1 MDLIFRSVAEA
12 EPGEKWRANFNRHW
26 PSYRRWYLSEGT
38 EAVPHFPVCLAK
50 LRHYMPELVFTY
62 ERLCRLAGGED
73 LATRFLSLYRPPA
86 YLTACSQIAWTA
98 SRPMLARNYDYSPAL
113 CEGQLLFSAWHGR
126 QVMAMTDC
134 LWGVL
139 DGVNDSGLAVSLTF
153 GGRPVVG
160 DGFGVPLV
168 LRYVLEFCERTKD
181 AIAQL
186 RRIPIHMA
194 YNITVLDRAGDFATV
209 MLAPDRAPAVTRL
222 PIAANHQMQVEW
234 ADYARVTATLERER
248 FLFQRLNEPGMSETK
263 LLADFLAP
271 PLYTAA
277 VERSFGTL
285 YTAAYWPAEGAMSLL
300 WPGER
305 LDQSMDSFTEGE
317 RPRGYGRGLGER
329 PIG

>member
-1 MDLIFRSVAEA
+1 MELTFRSVAES
-12 EPGEKWRANFNRHW
+12 EPGEKWRASFDRHW
-26 PSYRRWYLSEGT
+26 PSYRRWYLAEGP

-62 ERLCRLAGGED
+62 ERLCHLAGGED
-73 LATRFLSLYRPPA
+73 LASRFLSLYRPPA
-86 YLTACSQIAWTA
+86 YLTGCSQI
-98 SRPMLARNYDYSPAL
+98 DYSPAL
-113 CEGQLLFSAWHGR
+113 CEGQLLLSAWHGR
-126 QVMAMTDC
+126 RVMAMTDC

-139 DGVNDSGLAVSLTF
+139 DGVNESGLAVSLTF

-194 YNITVLDRAGDFATV
+194 YNVTVLDRAGDFATL
-209 MLAPDRAPAVTRL
+209 MLGPGREPAVTRF

-234 ADYARVTATLERER
+234 TDYARATATLERER
-248 FLFQRLNEPGMSETK
+248 FLFRRLNEPGMSEAK
-263 LLADFLAP
+263 LLGDFLSP

-277 VERSFGTL
+277 YERGFGTL
-285 YTAAYWPAEGAMSLL
+285 YTAAYWPAEGTMSLL
-300 WPGER
+300 WPADR
-305 LDQSMDSFTEGE
+305 LDQSIARFAEEE
-317 RPRGYGRGLGER
+317 RLQDYAR
-329 PIG
+329 PPAARAPA

>member
-1 MDLIFRSVAEA
+1 MELTFRSVAEA
-12 EPGEKWRANFNRHW
+12 EPGDKWRASFQRHW
-26 PSYRRWYLSEGT
+26 PGYRRWYLAEGP
-38 EAVPHFPVCLAK
+38 EAVPHFAVCLAK

-62 ERLCRLAGGED
+62 ERLCALAGGED
-73 LATRFLSLYRPPA
+73 IATRFLSLYRPPS
-86 YLTACSQIAWTA
+86 YLTGCSQIAWTRG
-98 SRPMLARNYDYSPAL
+98 SRPMLARNYDYSPLL
-113 CEGQLLFSAWHGR
+113 CEGQLLLSAWHGR
-126 QVMAMTDC
+126 RVMAMTDC

-139 DGVNDSGLAVSLTF
+139 DGVNELGLAVSLTF

-194 YNITVLDRAGDFATV
+194 YNVTVLDRSGDLATL
-209 MLAPDRAPAVTRL
+209 MLAPDREPAVTRL

-234 ADYARVTATLERER
+234 EDYARATATLERER
-248 FLFQRLNEPGMSETK
+248 FLFGRLNEPGLGESR

-271 PLYTAA
+271 PLYTDAY
-277 VERSFGTL
+277 ERGFGTL
-285 YTAAYWPAEGAMSLL
+285 YTAAYWPAEGSMSLL

-305 LDQSMDSFTEGE
+305 LDQSMARFSEGE
-317 RPRGYGRGLGER
+317 RRRDYGRAPTGQR
-329 PIG
+329 A

>member
-1 MDLIFRSVAEA
+1 MELTFRSVAEA
-12 EPGEKWRANFNRHW
+12 EPGEKWRASFVRHW
-26 PSYRRWYLSEGT
+26 PSYRRWYLGDGPEG
-38 EAVPHFPVCLAK
+38 VPHFPICLAK

-62 ERLCRLAGGED
+62 ERLCALAGGED

-86 YLTACSQIAWTA
+86 YLTGCSQIAWTRG
-98 SRPMLARNYDYSPAL
+98 RPMLARNYDYSPAL
-113 CEGQLLFSAWHGR
+113 CEGQLLLSAWHGR
-126 QVMAMTDC
+126 RVMAMTDC

-139 DGVNDSGLAVSLTF
+139 DGVNESGLAVSLTF

-168 LRYVLEFCERTKD
+168 LRYVLEFCDRTKD
-181 AIAQL
+181 AITHL
-186 RRIPIHMA
+186 TRIPIHMA
-194 YNITVLDRAGDFATV
+194 YNVTMLDRTGDFATL
-209 MLAPDRAPAVTRL
+209 MLAPDRSPAITRL

-234 ADYARVTATLERER
+234 EDYARATATLERER
-248 FLFQRLNEPGMSETK
+248 FLFQRLNEAGVSEPK

-277 VERSFGTL
+277 FERNFGTL

-305 LDQSMDSFTEGE
+305 LDQSIARFVEGE
-317 RPRGYGRGLGER
+317 RPHSYNQPPGER
-329 PIG
+329 PDI